1 MSYLSEAFDMGNTC
15 APPAHAATTCPPR
28 MSDGRAFTDYRQTCA
43 LTSEVNQT
51 SGAPMSSNQMRAF
64 FTQNAERIMDKNRA
78 AAQRVMG
85 CSDCYSLDCSG
96 TMLPELSTQISGTRT
111 VSFPVTEPMGLGLG
125 RATQEGFP
133 LSM

>member
-1 MSYLSEAFDMGNTC
+1 MSYLVDAFGPEGTC

-43 LTSEVNQT
+43 LTAEVNRNA
-51 SGAPMSSNQMRAF
+51 GASMSSNQMRAY
-64 FTQNAERIMDKNRA
+64 FTTNAERIMDNSRA

-85 CSDCYSLDCSG
+85 CSDCFSLDCTG

-111 VSFPVTEPMGLGLG
+111 VAFPVTEPMGLGLG
-125 RATQEGFP
+125 RAVGGSLP
-133 LSM
+133 P